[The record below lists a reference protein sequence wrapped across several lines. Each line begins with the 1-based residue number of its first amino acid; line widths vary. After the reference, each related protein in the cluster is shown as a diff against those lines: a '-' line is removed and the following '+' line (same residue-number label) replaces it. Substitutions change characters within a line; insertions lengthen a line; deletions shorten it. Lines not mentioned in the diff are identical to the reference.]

1 MFIKPSQFTGTKR
14 LLWYALVIMILLNL
28 VFIFSQS
35 LLSSEAAG
43 EEADTVTDIII
54 EVLPEDSAAADYA
67 EDNMDKIAHF
77 TEYAV
82 LGVLVSL
89 FVCFFGKRLEILA
102 PVSLLFAESIAFID
116 ETVQIFSG
124 RNPDVKDMWAD
135 IFGFFTLSLIT
146 YMAFFLVKRC
156 LKKEKQNG

>member
-1 MFIKPSQFTGTKR
+1 
-14 LLWYALVIMILLNL
+14 MILLNL

-43 EEADTVTDIII
+43 EEVDTVTDIII

-146 YMAFFLVKRC
+146 YVAFFLVKRC
-156 LKKEKQNG
+156 LKKEEKNG

>member
-1 MFIKPSQFTGTKR
+1 
-14 LLWYALVIMILLNL
+14 MILLNL

-43 EEADTVTDIII
+43 EEVDTVTDIII

-146 YMAFFLVKRC
+146 YVAFFLVKRC
-156 LKKEKQNG
+156 LKKEEQNG